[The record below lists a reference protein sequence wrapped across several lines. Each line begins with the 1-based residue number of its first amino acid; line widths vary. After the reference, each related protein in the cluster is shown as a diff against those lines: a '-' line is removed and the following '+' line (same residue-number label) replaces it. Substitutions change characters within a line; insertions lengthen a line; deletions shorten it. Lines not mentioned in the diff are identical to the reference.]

1 MRGGVLELS
10 DAPWVVQA
18 ASESFQQGLAM
29 CCFFVIGLVVGSL
42 LGLEFQANVL
52 HLWLFC
58 VDLHVGSRPRSG
70 VNT

>member
-1 MRGGVLELS
+1 MRGGGLELS

-18 ASESFQQGLAM
+18 ASESFQQGLAI

-42 LGLEFQANVL
+42 LGLEFQASVF
-52 HLWLFC
+52 HLCCFFVGLQ
-58 VDLHVGSRPRSG
+58 VGSRPRSV